1 MSITPSVPP
10 TGENNS
16 GEVYERAALP
26 RWVPIIIVLLF
37 VALAGAAY
45 AGYAWHTQLENE
57 LASANSKADNRADL
71 LSKEMEQSDARMA
84 DLRAKLDVTSQK
96 LGLTQDELAR
106 ARTLAQQIQKQQQ
119 DGNAQLAAQIGE
131 VQKDNEAKIGQV
143 STDLNG
149 AKGDIASTRK
159 DLDDT
164 KAKLTSTVGDLGV
177 QSGLIARTRDDLDA
191 LRRLG
196 ERNIYEF
203 NVARSKNAQK
213 VGPVQITLRSVD
225 PKRFKYTMTVVVD
238 DKAIEKKDR
247 TAEEPVQF
255 YVRGAR
261 APYEIVVFDVTKD
274 HINGYLSTPKDNTQA
289 ANAAPAA
296 PPAASSAPAKAQ

>member
-10 TGENNS
+10 AGDSNS

-26 RWVPIIIVLLF
+26 RWVPIIIVVLF
-37 VALAGAAY
+37 IALAGAAY
-45 AGYAWHTQLENE
+45 AGYTWHTQLENE
-57 LASANSKADNRADL
+57 VAAANSKADNKAEL

-131 VQKDNEAKIGQV
+131 VQKDNEAKLGQV

-149 AKGDIASTRK
+149 AKTDIASTRK

-164 KAKLTSTVGDLGV
+164 KARLTSTVGDLGV

-203 NVARSKNAQK
+203 NVAKSKNPQH

-225 PKRFKYTMTVVVD
+225 AKHFKYTMTVIAD

-289 ANAAPAA
+289 AAAPAA
-296 PPAASSAPAKAQ
+296 PPNATAAPAKAQ